1 MLSIDEMKE
10 GERIGLR
17 ISDLPRTWWV
27 APMCGLLVALT
38 CFSGELR
45 GDGPRLVRVTCGNGV
60 DYEAI

>member
-1 MLSIDEMKE
+1 MICTELKAHWRVRA
-10 GERIGLR
+10 GAAN
-17 ISDLPRTWWV
+17 LPRTWWV

-38 CFSGELR
+38 CFPGELR